1 MSSAIRQLR
10 YSACIHQ
17 TIEAKIM
24 KTLKVASLVL
34 LISASLIGN
43 AQADWRRH
51 DNGPSPSYGHQRHYN
66 PPPAHRPHNRHWG
79 VPAAVIALTGL
90 AIGAAA
96 YNSYQPR
103 PSYVYEAPPQP
114 IAPAQGAG
122 NWYFC
127 NSAGSYYPYV
137 QHCPEGWQAVAP
149 PR

>member
-1 MSSAIRQLR
+1 
-10 YSACIHQ
+10 
-17 TIEAKIM
+17 M

-34 LISASLIGN
+34 LISTSLIGN

-51 DNGPSPSYGHQRHYN
+51 DNGHSRAYSHERHYN
-66 PPPAHRPHNRHWG
+66 PPPAHRPHSRHWG
-79 VPAAVIALTGL
+79 VPAAVVALTGL

-114 IAPAQGAG
+114 IAPPQGSG

-137 QHCPEGWQAVAP
+137 RHCPEGWQAVAP